1 MEYAIEIKNLCKEY
15 GSKRAVNEL
24 NLKIGKGCL
33 FALLGVNGAGK
44 TTTIKMLT
52 GLAKPSSGD
61 ALIWGHSIVND
72 LDVVKQISNVSPQDV
87 AVAPNL
93 TVKENL
99 EFVSQIYGKSKRD
112 ARQKEQEMVELFGL
126 QEVEQS
132 KAKTLSGGWQR
143 KLSIAMALITEPK
156 VLYLDEPTAGLDVL
170 ARQNLWKVIRNLKG
184 KITMVLTTHYM
195 EEAEALAD
203 KVAFMMEG
211 QVQAFGT
218 VEELVRQNGAKNL
231 EEAFIKVA
239 EEVM

>member
-1 MEYAIEIKNLCKEY
+1 MEYAIEIKSLCKEY
-15 GSKRAVNEL
+15 GSKTAVDGLE
-24 NLKIGKGCL
+24 LKIEKGCL

-52 GLAKPSSGD
+52 GLTKPSSGD
-61 ALIWGHSIVND
+61 VLVLGHSVVSD
-72 LDVVKQISNVSPQDV
+72 LDEVKRISNVSPQEV

-99 EFVSQIYGKSKRD
+99 EFVSQIYGKSRQE
-112 ARQKEQEMVELFGL
+112 ARRKEQEMVKMFGL
-126 QEVEQS
+126 EEVEQS

-170 ARQNLWKVIRNLKG
+170 ARQTLWKVIRTLKG
-184 KITMVLTTHYM
+184 KITMILTTHYM

-203 KVAFMMEG
+203 QVAFMMEG
-211 QVQAFGT
+211 QIQALGT
-218 VEELVRQNGAKNL
+218 VEELKEQNHAKNL